1 MPEAVNPTPRTSQ
14 ALTQPAHAV
23 LDNLQIVRVSGPS
36 ARQFLHG
43 QLTQSLD
50 EATDTHSPRAAA
62 CNPKGRAYLL
72 TRLVRHNEDFLLAL
86 PRSLAEAT
94 ITHLKK
100 YLMLFRG
107 TTMNIVDDA
116 QVIGLIG
123 HHALVGEGGVALDK
137 PGATRMVDN
146 HRLIR
151 TQDTA
156 DGTPRFELWRLGP
169 LSSELDSALRSSC
182 HASDADWQATEIAS
196 GVASLTPDTQDTYIP
211 QMLNWQHVDGI
222 HFKKGCYTGQEVI
235 ARMHFLGQLKK
246 SLFRLHTAELQ
257 TTPIPGQAIL
267 AGDHPVGHIVNV
279 AMLNDGTAEL
289 LAVLRHD
296 ATDKTLLLD
305 TVPPVEV
312 TLENLPYT
320 VIERQKSAPKDT

>member
-1 MPEAVNPTPRTSQ
+1 MPEATSPTPRASRS
-14 ALTQPAHAV
+14 LPLPAHAV
-23 LDNLQIVRVSGPS
+23 LGNLLVVRVTGPS
-36 ARQFLHG
+36 ARQFLNG
-43 QLTQSLD
+43 QFSQSLD
-50 EATDTHSPRAAA
+50 EVTDSHSPRAAA
-62 CNPKGRAYLL
+62 CNPKGRAYAL

-94 ITHLKK
+94 IAHLKK

-107 TTMNIVDDA
+107 TTMAVVDDA
-116 QVIGLIG
+116 EVIGLIG
-123 HHALVGEGGVALDK
+123 QHPFGPDPEFPLDE
-137 PGATRMVDN
+137 PGATRILDN

-156 DGTPRFELWRLGP
+156 EGTPRFEFWRLGP
-169 LSSELDSALRSSC
+169 LGSDLDSALNSS
-182 HASDADWQATEIAS
+182 HQASEADWHATEIAA
-196 GVASLTPDTQDTYIP
+196 GVASLTPQTQDAYIP

-246 SLFRLHTAELQ
+246 SLFRLRAADLQ
-257 TTPIPGQAIL
+257 SQPEPGQAIL
-267 AGDHPVGHIVNV
+267 ADDQPMGHLVNV
-279 AMLNDGTAEL
+279 SLMDDGSAEF

-296 ATDKTLLLD
+296 AADKALVLD
-305 TVPPVEV
+305 SSPPVAV

-320 VIERQKSAPKDT
+320 VVERQKTPSRDT